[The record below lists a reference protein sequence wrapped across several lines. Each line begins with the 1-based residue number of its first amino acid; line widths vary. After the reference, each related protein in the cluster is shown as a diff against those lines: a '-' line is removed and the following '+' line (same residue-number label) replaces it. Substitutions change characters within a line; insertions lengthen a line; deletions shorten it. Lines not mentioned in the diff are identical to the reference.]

1 MGRGAAVGTS
11 LPPGGSARGAGATT
25 TSRYETLAPPTMTAR
40 YERVQ
45 VWCID
50 CPERLTWRGGT
61 WEPGGEYVR
70 TIALK
75 NVSTKTLKLKY
86 RMPKTKY
93 FELEFPEVITLSPGM
108 SASVDVTFRPI
119 KTEQYEDFVEFK
131 VRGIHPEPHDTFRV
145 AIAALLPVTS
155 VALAPAVDLGYGA
168 VRERIAKDFAFVN
181 DGDEPF
187 EYEWK
192 IPSPCAFALSP
203 LTGRLKPGE
212 TGMARAEFTPEDASV
227 SVLRAA
233 LVLNGGVAAS
243 ETKISAVGKFP
254 YVRLS
259 ERVVDFGDVVVG
271 KTTELCVWLVNQ
283 SVVGAS
289 YAIERVADDAL
300 HDHVFRVGSK
310 NGRLWDGAEG
320 RIDASGKE
328 MIKLVYTPSV
338 PGMFS
343 TETFKFITPGGNVA
357 VLLLKGTAIGPK
369 VSLSLHKINFNSAEI
384 GKTPTRTVQIEND
397 SDVSCHW
404 QINSETLGVF
414 SLDADR
420 GVIPPKS
427 AATVTVTF
435 TPIECANYHKRVVV
449 TLRDAP
455 PLAFDAVGTSY
466 DSKRRPAPM
475 YLSHVEAY
483 RARCALGLI
492 SPGQPPIAGDREPY
506 EEEVAAQEGAFY
518 TLVPI
523 RPHWRG
529 ERLSLR
535 NFARRLSPSTSRFQ
549 SPPSAPF
556 NAN

>member
-1 MGRGAAVGTS
+1 M
-11 LPPGGSARGAGATT
+11 
-25 TSRYETLAPPTMTAR
+25 APPTMTAR

-45 VWCID
+45 VWGID

-369 VSLSLHKINFNSAEI
+369 VSLSLHKINFNSAGDRE
-384 GKTPTRTVQIEND
+384 
-397 SDVSCHW
+397 
-404 QINSETLGVF
+404 
-414 SLDADR
+414 DADAHGADR
-420 GVIPPKS
+420 ERQRRELPLADQLGDAGRLLARRRPGRDPPE
-427 AATVTVTF
+427 VRRDGDGDVH
-435 TPIECANYHKRVVV
+435 ANRVRQLSQ
-449 TLRDAP
+449 TRRRDAP
-455 PLAFDAVGTSY
+455 RRAAARVRRGRHVVRLQAAPGAHVPLARRGVPRAV
-466 DSKRRPAPM
+466 
-475 YLSHVEAY
+475 
-483 RARCALGLI
+483 RAGADIPR
-492 SPGQPPIAGDREPY
+492 
-506 EEEVAAQEGAFY
+506 AAADCGRQGA
-518 TLVPI
+518 V
-523 RPHWRG
+523 RG
-529 ERLSLR
+529 GGGG
-535 NFARRLSPSTSRFQ
+535 ARRCVLYTGSHTT
-549 SPPSAPF
+549 AL
-556 NAN
+556 AW